1 MNYRKMGNTGCMVS
15 ALGFGCMR
23 FPCTDPENDK
33 TIDEELSKKML
44 RYAIDNGV
52 NYVDT
57 AFFYHGGESER
68 FVGRALKDGYREKV
82 YLATKLPMGEVKEEG
97 DFDRLLNEQLVKL
110 DTDHIDFYLFHA
122 LNAGHWE
129 TVKRFGFMEKMK
141 RAKAEGKIRHIG
153 FSFHDDLETFK
164 KIVDEFEC
172 AEFCQVM
179 YNYENVD
186 FQAGEEGI
194 AYAAAKGL
202 GVIVMEPLRGGKLAE
217 PVPEVKAVF
226 PEGTDF
232 VKSAL
237 DFVWD
242 NENVSLLLS
251 GMSSFEQ
258 TVKNI
263 EYACGAKENKLTAGE
278 KEIFVRA
285 KKAADA
291 LVQVP
296 CTNCRYCQPCP
307 NDVCIPDIFAAYNK
321 ITRVSRGGV
330 LKLMPDIAEKTAACV
345 ACGACEAMCPQNIKI
360 IDELKKINEKF
371 SR

>member
-1 MNYRKMGNTGCMVS
+1 MRYRKMGNTGCMVS

-33 TIDEELSKKML
+33 TIDEELAKKML

-97 DFDRLLNEQLVKL
+97 DFDRLLDEQLRKL

-129 TVKRFGFMEKMK
+129 TVKKFGFMEKMK
-141 RAKAEGKIRHIG
+141 QAKAEGKIRHIG
-153 FSFHDDLETFK
+153 FSFHDDLDVFK
-164 KIVDEFEC
+164 TIVDEFDG

-179 YNYENVD
+179 YNYENID
-186 FQAGEEGI
+186 FQAGAEGI

-202 GVIVMEPLRGGKLAE
+202 GVIVMEPLRGGRLAD
-217 PVPEVKAVF
+217 PAPEVKAVF
-226 PEGTDF
+226 PDGTDY
-232 VKSAL
+232 VKEAL

-258 TVKNI
+258 TESNI
-263 EYACGAKENKLTAGE
+263 AMADEAEAGMLTPEQKERFAA
-278 KEIFVRA
+278 A

-296 CTNCRYCQPCP
+296 CTGCRYCQPCP
-307 NDVCIPDIFAAYNK
+307 NEVCIPDIFAAYNT

-330 LKLMPDIAEKTAACV
+330 LRIMPDIAELTARCIG
-345 ACGACEAMCPQNIKI
+345 CGACEAMCPQNIKI
-360 IDELKKINEKF
+360 ISELKKINEKF
-371 SR
+371 SK

>member
-1 MNYRKMGNTGCMVS
+1 MIYRKMGNTGCTVS

-33 TIDEELSKKML
+33 SISEEESVKMF

-97 DFDRLLNEQLVKL
+97 DFDRLLNEQLKKL

-122 LNAGHWE
+122 LNAKHWE
-129 TVKRFGFMEKMK
+129 TVKKFGFMKKMEQ
-141 RAKAEGKIRHIG
+141 AKADGKIRHIG
-153 FSFHDDLETFK
+153 FSFHDDPDVFK

-179 YNYENVD
+179 YNYENTD

-194 AYAAAKGL
+194 EYAAAKGL
-202 GVIVMEPLRGGKLAE
+202 GVIVMEPLRGGRLADPPAE
-217 PVPEVKAVF
+217 IKAAFPENTDYVKA
-226 PEGTDF
+226 
-232 VKSAL
+232 AL

-258 TVKNI
+258 TVKNV
-263 EYACGAKENKLTAGE
+263 EYACCSGINKLSSDE
-278 KEIFVRA
+278 KESFAKA
-285 KKAADA
+285 KKISDS
-291 LVQVP
+291 LIQIP

-307 NDVCIPDIFAAYNK
+307 NDVCIPDIFAAYNN

-330 LKLMPDIAEKTAACV
+330 LKIMPDIAEKAGACIE
-345 ACGACEAMCPQNIKI
+345 CGACEAKCPQNIKI
-360 IDELKKINEKF
+360 IDGLKKIKEKF
-371 SR
+371 TD